1 MPGTKLRGDQ
11 CKSVLAVGKCLMGYG
26 VVLVDQSK
34 LERDRVIGVSSFGL
48 FKSWR
53 LLVPRTNSK

>member
-1 MPGTKLRGDQ
+1 
-11 CKSVLAVGKCLMGYG
+11 MGL

-53 LLVPRTNSK
+53 SLEPGTNSK